1 MSEEVET
8 RKMNMV
14 AQVANTTI
22 FSNKIHYGIDVPLP
36 VGSPLIHS
44 SRSLNAQLSGTR
56 WTTLNTQ
63 CRHSLYPLSS
73 TNPSFAVANKVCY
86 HNNSPEQKLK
96 HTTMPIIF
104 YRGLFSKYGYFPF
117 IVYSF

>member
-56 WTTLNTQ
+56 
-63 CRHSLYPLSS
+63 
-73 TNPSFAVANKVCY
+73 
-86 HNNSPEQKLK
+86 
-96 HTTMPIIF
+96 
-104 YRGLFSKYGYFPF
+104 
-117 IVYSF
+117 